1 MFTWNR
7 DVILGPEK
15 ISEKVVN
22 IVYDVILGLAF
33 WVGEIYKQTEIVIN
47 AS

>member
-1 MFTWNR
+1 M
-7 DVILGPEK
+7 LGPEK

-33 WVGEIYKQTEIVIN
+33 WVGETYKQTKIVIN
-47 AS
+47 AA